1 MKAEEE
7 KKKAEEEEEKKR
19 QEAEKEAEEKNKP
32 SEDHA
37 EGSVKVIEASE
48 QVVLDKGKAIMDSEP
63 PAYVLK
69 MQADIESQR
78 IKQEALE
85 QKADKVAEIQHEMSS
100 KLDALISLLSK
111 KT

>member
-1 MKAEEE
+1 E
-7 KKKAEEEEEKKR
+7 KLR
-19 QEAEKEAEEKNKP
+19 
-32 SEDHA
+32 SEDKNE
-37 EGSVKVIEASE
+37 EGSERMNIDTSNQQIVDTSDKN
-48 QVVLDKGKAIMDSEP
+48 KGKAVMDSEP

-85 QKADKVAEIQHEMSS
+85 QKVDKIAENQQDMSS
-100 KLDALISLLSK
+100 KLDVILALMSK